1 MPAVDPRRVVG
12 GSVWAKATAVSN
24 DSRRIYGVEV
34 DKLWIHG
41 TVLEVLVSRPDGARR
56 ATTLIKAKYM
66 IGTSKKVKVLGLGQ
80 LKKENPQ
87 GQVAPPIVPATG
99 DASSQE
105 NLEQSS
111 SDNGTPPVATAP
123 NDAGIPGSTETGT
136 SDRSNNTTSSRGVPV
151 ATCHGVE
158 WFADPNTEF
167 PVNGTFVKKTWKM
180 TDQYNGAEYTP
191 GCDPKK
197 EIRPIDFFMA
207 VFPKKQLALMV
218 EETSRRLT
226 AAGKPKLTKG
236 ELLKWFGILILITRF
251 EFGERDHLWR
261 TTSFCKYIPAPNFG
275 EKTGMTRD
283 RFNDLFRYMVWSK
296 QPTERPAEMSSE
308 TYRWMLVQDFIA
320 NFNDHRASFFLPG
333 FLLCVDESIS
343 RWYGLGGHWINMGLP
358 MYVSIDRKPEDG
370 LEIQN
375 AACAHSGLMYQLKL
389 VKTAEANAEYVF
401 CFFCLCL
408 LQFLSNVHFLRQGRR
423 RF

>member
-1 MPAVDPRRVVG
+1 MPSVDPRRVVD

-66 IGTSKKVKVLGLGQ
+66 IGTSEKVKVLGLGQ

-167 PVNGTFVKKTWKM
+167 PVNGTFVL
-180 TDQYNGAEYTP
+180 
-191 GCDPKK
+191 K
-197 EIRPIDFFMA
+197 EDLEDDGSVQR
-207 VFPKKQLALMV
+207 
-218 EETSRRLT
+218 SRVHSWLRSKEGNQTNRLLY
-226 AAGKPKLTKG
+226 G
-236 ELLKWFGILILITRF
+236 R
-251 EFGERDHLWR
+251 
-261 TTSFCKYIPAPNFG
+261 
-275 EKTGMTRD
+275 
-283 RFNDLFRYMVWSK
+283 VSK
-296 QPTERPAEMSSE
+296 E
-308 TYRWMLVQDFIA
+308 
-320 NFNDHRASFFLPG
+320 
-333 FLLCVDESIS
+333 
-343 RWYGLGGHWINMGLP
+343 
-358 MYVSIDRKPEDG
+358 
-370 LEIQN
+370 
-375 AACAHSGLMYQLKL
+375 AACSHGGRNF
-389 VKTAEANAEYVF
+389 KTSYSCWKAKVD
-401 CFFCLCL
+401 
-408 LQFLSNVHFLRQGRR
+408 QR
-423 RF
+423 